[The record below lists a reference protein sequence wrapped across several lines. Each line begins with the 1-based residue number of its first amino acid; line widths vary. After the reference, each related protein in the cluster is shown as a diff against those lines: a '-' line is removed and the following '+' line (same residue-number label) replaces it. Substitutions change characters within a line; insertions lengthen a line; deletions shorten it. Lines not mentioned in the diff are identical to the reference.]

1 MSRSA
6 DPVLVPDPPIGPIG
20 PDPGRDRH
28 LDLLSLLFVVSGLLA
43 GLVALALVALG
54 FGAMALIGGQTADMA
69 AGFAAAVFLVLAIIL
84 LAYAGACMAAGRGLR
99 RRQMW
104 ARFVGLLLSLINLF
118 IVPFGTALGIYAFWV
133 LLRQRSRELLGVA

>member
-1 MSRSA
+1 MSPSA
-6 DPVLVPDPPIGPIG
+6 DPHAIALSSERSFPPGA
-20 PDPGRDRH
+20 DRH
-28 LDLLSLLFVVSGLLA
+28 LDLLSLLFVISGLLA
-43 GLVALALVALG
+43 GLAALALVALG
-54 FGAMALIGGQTADMA
+54 LGAMALIGGQTADVA

-84 LAYAGACMAAGRGLR
+84 LVYAGACFATGRGLR
-99 RRQMW
+99 RREMW